1 MLHIPHGYLIALE
14 GIDGC
19 GKTTLSARLA
29 QLLSEKEVSVVT
41 TREPGQTALGTKIRS
56 VIQERS
62 MPICPQAEYLLF
74 ATNRAQHFNEFIM
87 PQLAEHKVVI
97 SDRLFDSSLVYQGY
111 ARGLDLDMLHTVN
124 QWVTQGRMPDLVIY
138 VRLEPALAAER
149 IKKRGAVAT
158 SYERE
163 SDAFINK
170 LFQGYEE
177 LVAPRSDVLV
187 VDGRM
192 DSQELAT
199 TTAKYVYEL
208 LSSKSLSQ
216 NNLGI

>member
-19 GKTTLSARLA
+19 GKTTLCRRLA

-74 ATNRAQHFNEFIM
+74 ATNRAQHFHEFIM

-124 QWVTQGRMPDLVIY
+124 RWVTQGRMPDLVIY

-149 IKKRGAVAT
+149 IKKRGDVAT

-163 SDAFINK
+163 SAAFINK
-170 LFQGYEE
+170 LFQGYEQ
-177 LVAPRSDVLV
+177 LVAPRADVLV
-187 VDGRM
+187 VDGCM
-192 DSQELAT
+192 APADLAT
-199 TTAKYVYEL
+199 TTVNRVYEL
-208 LSSKSLSQ
+208 LQRKSMQ
-216 NNLGI
+216 